1 MATGELLPYPKFK
14 GESSTGVALSGGKLY
29 AYSAGT
35 TTPKDTY
42 TTYDLGVANTNPVI
56 LDTNGEAVV
65 YASGSYKFV
74 LKDSDD
80 VVQWTM
86 DNVPATPY
94 SAFVSTLVDAATA
107 AAFMT
112 ALGIS
117 VYMQSL
123 LDDASEAAFK
133 ATANLEAG
141 TDIQAYSAL
150 LLAIAALTPTD
161 GNIVVGDGATWVA
174 ESGATARASLGLTTL
189 LPRGYIAGLQI
200 SNNGADDDQDIDI
213 AVGECRDST
222 NAVDLV
228 LAAGLTKKLDAVFAA
243 GDDAGGLF
251 NGTAIPATDDT
262 WYHMFVI
269 KKDSDGTIDFGFS
282 TEVDASDIPAG
293 YTYFRRVGS
302 ILTDGF
308 GADIYGFTQIGDAF
322 LWDNPKESV
331 DEGNVDQTTAA
342 LKTMDVPTD
351 VKVKALLNVKLD
363 DNALSMT
370 YLSSPDANDEAP
382 NEDAAPLAS
391 ITVINTGEPTMSY
404 MEVYTNESSQIRVRG
419 DNATVEEFDITTLG
433 WEDRRGRDD

>member
-1 MATGELLPYPKFK
+1 MINLR
-14 GESSTGVALSGGKLY
+14 VSGDY
-29 AYSAGT
+29 
-35 TTPKDTY
+35 
-42 TTYDLGVANTNPVI
+42 
-56 LDTNGEAVV
+56 
-65 YASGSYKFV
+65 

-228 LAAGLTKKLDAVFAA
+228 LAAGLQKNLMQY
-243 GDDAGGLF
+243 LPQ
-251 NGTAIPATDDT
+251 GTTQVV
-262 WYHMFVI
+262 YLMVLQFLQL
-269 KKDSDGTIDFGFS
+269 TI
-282 TEVDASDIPAG
+282 
-293 YTYFRRVGS
+293 
-302 ILTDGF
+302 
-308 GADIYGFTQIGDAF
+308 
-322 LWDNPKESV
+322 
-331 DEGNVDQTTAA
+331 
-342 LKTMDVPTD
+342 
-351 VKVKALLNVKLD
+351 
-363 DNALSMT
+363 
-370 YLSSPDANDEAP
+370 
-382 NEDAAPLAS
+382 
-391 ITVINTGEPTMSY
+391 
-404 MEVYTNESSQIRVRG
+404 
-419 DNATVEEFDITTLG
+419 LG
-433 WEDRRGRDD
+433 IICL